1 MGKLH
6 HIVFLTFVCLGF
18 HFFLLAKAKV
28 LKYFVLAL
36 FRFNKTSAIG
46 SSSLRWFDF
55 SDNFRW
61 SFTIF
66 FTFNWLCTFL
76 LVFFFLRFLFYLKL

>member
-1 MGKLH
+1 MLMGKLH

-36 FRFNKTSAIG
+36 FRFHKTSAIG
-46 SSSLRWFDF
+46 SSSLR
-55 SDNFRW
+55 
-61 SFTIF
+61 
-66 FTFNWLCTFL
+66 
-76 LVFFFLRFLFYLKL
+76 